1 MKKKITLLGIL
12 LSTIF
17 CSSFG
22 QNVSYAY
29 DEAGNRVK
37 REIVLQTRAA
47 EESTNESY
55 SEMLNDRGIRIY
67 PNPTEGQLTVEIT
80 GDGACRFDIYNISG
94 QQVLTT
100 NSGPGRVVLDISS
113 QPKGLY
119 ILRVT
124 TENGGDSSTTLNIVP
139 PTSIIEQWKIDY
151 ENMRLHMIYGESEP
165 FDMLVENLT
174 KLEIKINQIK

>member
-55 SEMLNDRGIRIY
+55 SEMLNDRDIRIY

-100 NSGPGRVVLDISS
+100 NSGPGRWPWTSVPSQKGFISCAS
-113 QPKGLY
+113 LRKMVA
-119 ILRVT
+119 ILLLGR
-124 TENGGDSSTTLNIVP
+124 
-139 PTSIIEQWKIDY
+139 
-151 ENMRLHMIYGESEP
+151 
-165 FDMLVENLT
+165 
-174 KLEIKINQIK
+174 

>member
-1 MKKKITLLGIL
+1 MKKKTIALGLLL
-12 LSTIF
+12 ATFPCLS
-17 CSSFG
+17 SG

-47 EESTNESY
+47 EKSTNESY
-55 SEMLNDRGIRIY
+55 SEMLNDRDIRIY

-113 QPKGLY
+113 QPKGFY
-119 ILRVT
+119 ILRIT
-124 TENGGDSSTTLNIVP
+124 TGNGGDPST
-139 PTSIIEQWKIDY
+139 WKI
-151 ENMRLHMIYGESEP
+151 
-165 FDMLVENLT
+165 V
-174 KLEIKINQIK
+174 KK

>member
-29 DEAGNRVK
+29 DEAGNQVK

-55 SEMLNDRGIRIY
+55 SEMLNDRDIRIY

>member
-1 MKKKITLLGIL
+1 M
-12 LSTIF
+12 
-17 CSSFG
+17 
-22 QNVSYAY
+22 SYAY

-47 EESTNESY
+47 EEFTNESY
-55 SEMLNDRGIRIY
+55 SEMLNDRDIRIY

-100 NSGPGRVVLDISS
+100 NSGPGRVALDISS

-124 TENGGDSSTTLNIVP
+124 TENGGDSST
-139 PTSIIEQWKIDY
+139 WKI
-151 ENMRLHMIYGESEP
+151 
-165 FDMLVENLT
+165 V
-174 KLEIKINQIK
+174 KK

>member
-1 MKKKITLLGIL
+1 MKIFRPSGNNVSDYF
-12 LSTIF
+12 LSLRIVIYLSPNLKDHEKENHPVRHIVVYYF

-47 EESTNESY
+47 EEFTNESY
-55 SEMLNDRGIRIY
+55 SEMLEDRGIRIY

-100 NSGPGRVVLDISS
+100 NSGPGRVALDISS

-124 TENGGDSSTTLNIVP
+124 TEMVAILLLG
-139 PTSIIEQWKIDY
+139 
-151 ENMRLHMIYGESEP
+151 R
-165 FDMLVENLT
+165 
-174 KLEIKINQIK
+174 

>member
-1 MKKKITLLGIL
+1 M
-12 LSTIF
+12 
-17 CSSFG
+17 
-22 QNVSYAY
+22 
-29 DEAGNRVK
+29 K

-55 SEMLNDRGIRIY
+55 SEMLNDRDICIY

-119 ILRVT
+119 ILCVT
-124 TENGGDSSTTLNIVP
+124 TENHGDSST
-139 PTSIIEQWKIDY
+139 WKI
-151 ENMRLHMIYGESEP
+151 
-165 FDMLVENLT
+165 V
-174 KLEIKINQIK
+174 KK

>member
-17 CSSFG
+17 CSSSG

-29 DEAGNRVK
+29 DAAGNRVK
-37 REIVLQTRAA
+37 REIVLQTMAA
-47 EESTNESY
+47 EEFTNESY
-55 SEMLNDRGIRIY
+55 SEMLNDRDIRIY

-100 NSGPGRVVLDISS
+100 NSGPGRVALDISS

-124 TENGGDSSTTLNIVP
+124 TENGGDSST
-139 PTSIIEQWKIDY
+139 WKI
-151 ENMRLHMIYGESEP
+151 
-165 FDMLVENLT
+165 V
-174 KLEIKINQIK
+174 KK

>member
-1 MKKKITLLGIL
+1 MKKKTIALGLLL
-12 LSTIF
+12 ATFPCLS
-17 CSSFG
+17 SG

-47 EESTNESY
+47 EKSTNESY
-55 SEMLNDRGIRIY
+55 SEMLNDRDIRIY

-113 QPKGLY
+113 QPKGFY
-119 ILRVT
+119 ILRIT
-124 TENGGDSSTTLNIVP
+124 TGNDGDPST
-139 PTSIIEQWKIDY
+139 WKI
-151 ENMRLHMIYGESEP
+151 
-165 FDMLVENLT
+165 V
-174 KLEIKINQIK
+174 KK

>member
-1 MKKKITLLGIL
+1 MKKKTIALGLLL
-12 LSTIF
+12 ATFPCLS
-17 CSSFG
+17 SG

-113 QPKGLY
+113 QPKGFY
-119 ILRVT
+119 ILRIT
-124 TENGGDSSTTLNIVP
+124 TGNGGDPST
-139 PTSIIEQWKIDY
+139 WKI
-151 ENMRLHMIYGESEP
+151 
-165 FDMLVENLT
+165 V
-174 KLEIKINQIK
+174 KK

>member
-17 CSSFG
+17 CSSSG

-29 DEAGNRVK
+29 DAAGNRVK

-47 EESTNESY
+47 EDKSTNESY
-55 SEMLNDRGIRIY
+55 SEMLEDRGIRIY

-100 NSGPGRVVLDISS
+100 NSGPGRVALDISS

-124 TENGGDSSTTLNIVP
+124 TENGGDSST
-139 PTSIIEQWKIDY
+139 WKI
-151 ENMRLHMIYGESEP
+151 
-165 FDMLVENLT
+165 V
-174 KLEIKINQIK
+174 KK

>member
-55 SEMLNDRGIRIY
+55 SEMLNDRDIRIY
-67 PNPTEGQLTVEIT
+67 PNPTKGQLTVEVT
-80 GDGACRFDIYNISG
+80 GEGTCQFDIYNISG

-100 NSGPGRVVLDISS
+100 QSSSIRVSLDISS
-113 QPKGLY
+113 QPNGLY
-119 ILRVT
+119 ILRIT
-124 TENGGDSSTTLNIVP
+124 TGEGGHSTA
-139 PTSIIEQWKIDY
+139 WKI
-151 ENMRLHMIYGESEP
+151 
-165 FDMLVENLT
+165 
-174 KLEIKINQIK
+174 IKK

>member
-55 SEMLNDRGIRIY
+55 SEMLNDRDIRIY
-67 PNPTEGQLTVEIT
+67 PNPTKGQLTVEVT
-80 GDGACRFDIYNISG
+80 GEGTCQFDIYNISG

-100 NSGPGRVVLDISS
+100 QSSSSRVSLDISS
-113 QPKGLY
+113 QPNGLY
-119 ILRVT
+119 ILRIT
-124 TENGGDSSTTLNIVP
+124 TGEGGYST
-139 PTSIIEQWKIDY
+139 SWKI
-151 ENMRLHMIYGESEP
+151 
-165 FDMLVENLT
+165 
-174 KLEIKINQIK
+174 IKK